1 MICIKSWIDSGWKLE
16 VIMSQWGALEC
27 RGNAMKVDE
36 GQKGQKVSYLKKLK
50 IYQKVVFKQLKRDH
64 STRDKV

>member
-1 MICIKSWIDSGWKLE
+1 MF
-16 VIMSQWGALEC
+16 SQWGALEC

-36 GQKGQKVSYLKKLK
+36 GQKGQKVSYLKKFK